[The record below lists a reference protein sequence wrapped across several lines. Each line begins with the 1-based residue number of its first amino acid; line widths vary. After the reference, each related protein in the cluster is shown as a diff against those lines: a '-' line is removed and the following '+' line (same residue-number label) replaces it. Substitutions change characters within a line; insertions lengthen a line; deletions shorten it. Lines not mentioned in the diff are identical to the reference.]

1 MNIKKQRSCIILC
14 GGQSR
19 RMGQDKGSM
28 IIRDKP
34 MINHILSTLNN
45 EINEVIIVLNNKDR
59 IDKYKNFIKKEDYNF
74 KITFAE
80 DEIKNI
86 GPMSGIL
93 TGLKHITSDYALILP
108 CDSPYVTEKLIENIF
123 NELDSDHQA
132 IVPYHDSKN
141 VERVKLK
148 NNSVSPLILLD
159 GEEIAGSLQNRIV
172 AQTMIIPPKSEME
185 IPVNCSE
192 KGRNEYKSEFQ
203 YSDYIAN
210 SNTRRKKAYNK
221 NNPLQEVVWN
231 SIDDLETDKNTSSK
245 TKALRDS
252 YEKNKYDID
261 SYLKHFK
268 MENNQIGVI
277 CIVENKVGI
286 EIFNNHSLYE
296 KYDEMLL
303 RSYIIDSSSSEKI
316 NISDKELENILASI
330 NEDSFIKKEAVGL
343 GKYYKISNSYGN
355 GHILIYENNMVHTS
369 FFKKIEIPTVN
380 NEIIKNI
387 QNNKQTIC

>member
-1 MNIKKQRSCIILC
+1 MNLKHLSLAKR
-14 GGQSR
+14 
-19 RMGQDKGSM
+19 QDYEN
-28 IIRDKP
+28 ITVVP
-34 MINHILSTLNN
+34 ILSDTDTPFD
-45 EINEVIIVLNNKDR
+45 VLDL
-59 IDKYKNFIKKEDYNF
+59 KK
-74 KITFAE
+74 
-80 DEIKNI
+80 
-86 GPMSGIL
+86 
-93 TGLKHITSDYALILP
+93 GLKMGLVTIGE
-108 CDSPYVTEKLIENIF
+108 CDST
-123 NELDSDHQA
+123 
-132 IVPYHDSKN
+132 N
-141 VERVKLK
+141 VEKVKLK

-316 NISDKELENILASI
+316 NISDNELENILASI
-330 NEDSFIKKEAVGL
+330 NEDSFIKKEAIGL

-355 GHILIYENNMVHTS
+355 GHILIYKNNMVHAS
-369 FFKKIEIPTVN
+369 FFKKIEEPAVN
-380 NEIIKNI
+380 NGFVKNI
-387 QNNKQTIC
+387 QNNKQAIC

>member
-1 MNIKKQRSCIILC
+1 MNLKHLSLAERQNYEN
-14 GGQSR
+14 
-19 RMGQDKGSM
+19 MTVV
-28 IIRDKP
+28 P
-34 MINHILSTLNN
+34 ILSDTNTPFD
-45 EINEVIIVLNNKDR
+45 VLDL
-59 IDKYKNFIKKEDYNF
+59 KE
-74 KITFAE
+74 
-80 DEIKNI
+80 
-86 GPMSGIL
+86 
-93 TGLKHITSDYALILP
+93 GLKMGLVKIEE
-108 CDSPYVTEKLIENIF
+108 CDNSNIE
-123 NELDSDHQA
+123 Q
-132 IVPYHDSKN
+132 
-141 VERVKLK
+141 VKLK
-148 NNSVSPLILLD
+148 NNSASPLILLD

-277 CIVENKVGI
+277 CIVENKVGL

-296 KYDEMLL
+296 KYNEMLL
-303 RSYIIDSSSSEKI
+303 RSYIIDSSNKEKI
-316 NISDKELENILASI
+316 NISNNKLENILSSI
-330 NEDSFIKKEAVGL
+330 DANSFIKKEAVDL

-355 GHILIYENNMVHTS
+355 GHILIYKNNMVHAS
-369 FFKKIEIPTVN
+369 FFKKIEEPAVN
-380 NEIIKNI
+380 NGFVKNI

>member
-1 MNIKKQRSCIILC
+1 MNLKHLSLAERQNYEN
-14 GGQSR
+14 
-19 RMGQDKGSM
+19 MTVV
-28 IIRDKP
+28 P
-34 MINHILSTLNN
+34 ILSDTNTPFD
-45 EINEVIIVLNNKDR
+45 VLDL
-59 IDKYKNFIKKEDYNF
+59 KE
-74 KITFAE
+74 
-80 DEIKNI
+80 
-86 GPMSGIL
+86 
-93 TGLKHITSDYALILP
+93 GLKMGLVKIEE
-108 CDSPYVTEKLIENIF
+108 CDNSNIE
-123 NELDSDHQA
+123 Q
-132 IVPYHDSKN
+132 
-141 VERVKLK
+141 VKLK

-277 CIVENKVGI
+277 CIVENKVGL

-296 KYDEMLL
+296 KYNEMLL
-303 RSYIIDSSSSEKI
+303 RSYIIDSFNKEKI
-316 NISDKELENILASI
+316 NISNNELENILSSI
-330 NEDSFIKKEAVGL
+330 DANSFIKKKAVDL

-355 GHILIYENNMVHTS
+355 GHIWTL
-369 FFKKIEIPTVN
+369 KK
-380 NEIIKNI
+380 
-387 QNNKQTIC
+387 

>member
-1 MNIKKQRSCIILC
+1 MNLKHLSLAERQNYENMTVVPILSDTNTPFDVLDLKEGLKMGLVKIEECDNSNIAHELGIK
-14 GGQSR
+14 
-19 RMGQDKGSM
+19 GQDA
-28 IIRDKP
+28 
-34 MINHILSTLNN
+34 
-45 EINEVIIVLNNKDR
+45 
-59 IDKYKNFIKKEDYNF
+59 YKF
-74 KITFAE
+74 
-80 DEIKNI
+80 
-86 GPMSGIL
+86 L
-93 TGLKHITSDYALILP
+93 
-108 CDSPYVTEKLIENIF
+108 
-123 NELDSDHQA
+123 
-132 IVPYHDSKN
+132 
-141 VERVKLK
+141 

-277 CIVENKVGI
+277 CIVENKVGL

-296 KYDEMLL
+296 KYNEMLL
-303 RSYIIDSSSSEKI
+303 RSYIIDSSNKEKI
-316 NISDKELENILASI
+316 NISNNELENILSSI
-330 NEDSFIKKEAVGL
+330 DANSFIKKKL
-343 GKYYKISNSYGN
+343 
-355 GHILIYENNMVHTS
+355 
-369 FFKKIEIPTVN
+369 
-380 NEIIKNI
+380 
-387 QNNKQTIC
+387 

>member
-1 MNIKKQRSCIILC
+1 MNLKHLSLAKR
-14 GGQSR
+14 
-19 RMGQDKGSM
+19 QDYEN
-28 IIRDKP
+28 ITVVP
-34 MINHILSTLNN
+34 ILSDTDTPFD
-45 EINEVIIVLNNKDR
+45 VLDL
-59 IDKYKNFIKKEDYNF
+59 KK
-74 KITFAE
+74 
-80 DEIKNI
+80 
-86 GPMSGIL
+86 
-93 TGLKHITSDYALILP
+93 GLKMGLVTIGE
-108 CDSPYVTEKLIENIF
+108 CDST
-123 NELDSDHQA
+123 
-132 IVPYHDSKN
+132 N
-141 VERVKLK
+141 VEKVKLK

-231 SIDDLETDKNTSSK
+231 SIDDLETDKNT
-245 TKALRDS
+245 
-252 YEKNKYDID
+252 YDID

-330 NEDSFIKKEAVGL
+330 NSESFIKKDAVGL

-355 GHILIYENNMVHTS
+355 GHILIYKNNMVHAS
-369 FFKKIEIPTVN
+369 FFKKIENPTVN

>member
-1 MNIKKQRSCIILC
+1 
-14 GGQSR
+14 
-19 RMGQDKGSM
+19 MG
-28 IIRDKP
+28 
-34 MINHILSTLNN
+34 LVT
-45 EINEVIIVLNNKDR
+45 
-59 IDKYKNFIKKEDYNF
+59 
-74 KITFAE
+74 
-80 DEIKNI
+80 I
-86 GPMSGIL
+86 GE
-93 TGLKHITSDYALILP
+93 
-108 CDSPYVTEKLIENIF
+108 CDST
-123 NELDSDHQA
+123 
-132 IVPYHDSKN
+132 N
-141 VERVKLK
+141 VEKVKLK

-252 YEKNKYDID
+252 Y
-261 SYLKHFK
+261 LKHFK

-316 NISDKELENILASI
+316 NISDNELENILASI
-330 NEDSFIKKEAVGL
+330 NEDSFIKKEAIGL

-355 GHILIYENNMVHTS
+355 GQILIYKNDMVHAS
-369 FFKKIEIPTVN
+369 FFKKIEEPAVN
-380 NEIIKNI
+380 NGFVKNI
-387 QNNKQTIC
+387 QNNKQAIC

>member
-1 MNIKKQRSCIILC
+1 MNLKHLSLAERQNYEN
-14 GGQSR
+14 
-19 RMGQDKGSM
+19 MTVV
-28 IIRDKP
+28 P
-34 MINHILSTLNN
+34 ILSDTNTPFD
-45 EINEVIIVLNNKDR
+45 VLDL
-59 IDKYKNFIKKEDYNF
+59 KE
-74 KITFAE
+74 
-80 DEIKNI
+80 
-86 GPMSGIL
+86 
-93 TGLKHITSDYALILP
+93 GLKMGLVKIEE
-108 CDSPYVTEKLIENIF
+108 CDNSNIE
-123 NELDSDHQA
+123 Q
-132 IVPYHDSKN
+132 
-141 VERVKLK
+141 VKLK

-277 CIVENKVGI
+277 CIVEHKVGL

-296 KYDEMLL
+296 KYNEMLL
-303 RSYIIDSSSSEKI
+303 RSYIIDSSNKEKI
-316 NISDKELENILASI
+316 NISNNELENILSSI
-330 NEDSFIKKEAVGL
+330 DANSFIKKKAVDL

-355 GHILIYENNMVHTS
+355 GHIWTL
-369 FFKKIEIPTVN
+369 KK
-380 NEIIKNI
+380 
-387 QNNKQTIC
+387 